1 MDEEINTLQDA
12 SRVLGINYIAVW
24 HMTQFGVINETAI
37 IEDLSNGLLYE
48 WLQFIYDH
56 TDSNTNDFEEAVIK
70 LFLDLLGENM
80 ELILL
85 ADELDR
91 MTADRDYAGI
101 MAAIIQDSNN
111 NEIER
116 IPIRLNLRQYILF
129 LELGSK

>member
-1 MDEEINTLQDA
+1 MNEIYTLKDA
-12 SRVLGINYIAVW
+12 TDLLGINYMAAR
-24 HMTQFGVINETAI
+24 HMAQFGFVNETEI
-37 IEDLSNGLLYE
+37 TEDLSNGLLYE
-48 WLQFIYDH
+48 WLEFINDH
-56 TDSNTNDFEEAVIK
+56 TDSNTNDLEGSVIK
-70 LFLDLLGENM
+70 LFLDLLGDNM

-91 MTADRDYAGI
+91 MTVDRDYAGI
-101 MAAIIQDSNN
+101 MAAINQDLSN

>member
-1 MDEEINTLQDA
+1 MEEEIDTLLDA
-12 SRVLGINYIAVW
+12 SRVLGINYIAAW

>member
-1 MDEEINTLQDA
+1 MEDEINTLQDA

-48 WLQFIYDH
+48 WLEFIYDH
-56 TDSNTNDFEEAVIK
+56 TDSNTNDLEESVIK
-70 LFLDLLGENM
+70 LFLDLIGDNM

-101 MAAIIQDSNN
+101 MAAIIQDSSN

>member
-1 MDEEINTLQDA
+1 MEEEINTLEDA

-24 HMTQFGVINETAI
+24 HMTQFRVVNETAI
-37 IEDLSNGLLYE
+37 IEDLTNGLLFE
-48 WLQFIYDH
+48 WLEFIYNY
-56 TDSNTNDFEEAVIK
+56 TDSNSNDFEEAVIK

-91 MTADRDYAGI
+91 MMEDSDYAGI
-101 MAAIIQDSNN
+101 MAVIIQDSSN

-116 IPIRLNLRQYILF
+116 IPIRLKLRQYNLF
-129 LELGSK
+129 LEIGSK